1 VHDFVFRA
9 VRDTVRA
16 LDAAVPSHPAR
27 TAEFAMVSPTL
38 ATAAPSQQDLRLP
51 LRPQAVQSVQLPQ
64 HLPLPDAGVRAWAA
78 PRAADGAPSPAARAD
93 ADRRVDGI
101 ALPAH
106 LQVREAM
113 PALADDGSEAHTRVP
128 ALGYAIAQLHGIYVL
143 AQNAEGLVLVD
154 MHGAHERITFER
166 MKRALSTGALA
177 SQRLLVPVTVRVTPR
192 EAVLAEQAADE
203 LAQLGLVVDRIGPAE
218 LVVRE
223 VPAALA
229 FVDAEALLREV
240 LGAAD
245 DHGASAQLLRSRDEL
260 LADIACHSA
269 VRAQRRLSLPEMNQL
284 LRDIEITECGAQCS
298 HGRPTVVQLD
308 MKELDRLF
316 LRGR

>member
-1 VHDFVFRA
+1 
-9 VRDTVRA
+9 
-16 LDAAVPSHPAR
+16 
-27 TAEFAMVSPTL
+27 
-38 ATAAPSQQDLRLP
+38 LP
-51 LRPQAVQSVQLPQ
+51 LRPQAVQVARHGLVAGGAFAGGFGDRAGPAEAGFSLP
-64 HLPLPDAGVRAWAA
+64 P
-78 PRAADGAPSPAARAD
+78 
-93 ADRRVDGI
+93 
-101 ALPAH
+101 H
-106 LQVREAM
+106 LQVREAA
-113 PALADDGSEAHTRVP
+113 PAATNESIEAQDRAP

-166 MKRALSTGALA
+166 MKRALASGALA
-177 SQRLLVPVTVRVTPR
+177 SQRLLVPVAVHVTPR
-192 EAVLAEQAADE
+192 EAAVAEQSAEE
-203 LAQLGLVVDRIGPAE
+203 LAQLGLVVQRLGPAE

-240 LGAAD
+240 LAAAD
-245 DHGASAQLLRSRDEL
+245 DHGAATQLLRSRDEL